1 MTYRLYNRRCSGG
14 FVVEVTLTL
23 AETAFELVE
32 LESELGTE
40 LPDSFREINPWGQV
54 PVLILPDGTTM
65 TETAGILI
73 YLAAQFPN
81 QKLAPAPGTSAYAS
95 FLRWTVFASVN
106 VYEAVA
112 RSSYPHRF
120 TTDLV
125 GRDAIGAAATQRM
138 REALGIIEA
147 HVEGPYLLGPDMS
160 VADIYI
166 AMLYLWSGRQ
176 VPTPNLDAI
185 IDQVQQ
191 HPVVSPIW
199 ERHYGDW

>member
-14 FVVEVTLTL
+14 FVVEATLTL

-32 LESELGTE
+32 LESQLGTE

-81 QKLAPAPGTSAYAS
+81 QKLAPAPGTLAYAS

-120 TTDLV
+120 STDLA

-138 REALGIIEA
+138 TEALGIIET
-147 HVEGPYLLGPDMS
+147 HVEGPFLLGPDMS

-166 AMLYLWSGRQ
+166 AMLYLWSDRQ
-176 VPTPNLDAI
+176 GCTPNLDTI
-185 IDQVQQ
+185 IDQVKL
-191 HPVVSPIW
+191 HPVVQPIW

>member
-1 MTYRLYNRRCSGG
+1 MCIR
-14 FVVEVTLTL
+14 
-23 AETAFELVE
+23 
-32 LESELGTE
+32 
-40 LPDSFREINPWGQV
+40 DS
-54 PVLILPDGTTM
+54 
-65 TETAGILI
+65 
-73 YLAAQFPN
+73 
-81 QKLAPAPGTSAYAS
+81 
-95 FLRWTVFASVN
+95 FASVN

-120 TTDLV
+120 STDLA

-138 REALGIIEA
+138 TEALGIIET
-147 HVEGPYLLGPDMS
+147 HVEGPFLLGPDMS

-176 VPTPNLDAI
+176 VRTPNLDSI

-191 HPVVSPIW
+191 HSVVRPIW